1 MVITHH
7 GGEFFKVTFGDMTLA
22 LNPISKNS
30 KLKQTRFGADI
41 ALITLE
47 HPDMNGADQ
56 VSHGDR
62 EPFVI
67 RTPGEYEIRDVV
79 IKGYPTMSTYG
90 GEERINT
97 AYMVTLEKT
106 VLLFL
111 GAIHN
116 REIPKELKEALEHVD
131 ILFIPVGG
139 DGVLDAKEAHQFAV
153 TIEPSIV
160 IPMHHTDL
168 GTKGSLQA
176 FLKEQGG
183 DAGQKPVD
191 KLTFRPKELEGKQN
205 EVVILSA

>member
-7 GGEFFKVTFGDMTLA
+7 GGEFFKVALGDMTLA
-22 LNPISKNS
+22 FNPISKES

-56 VSHGDR
+56 VSHGER
-62 EPFVI
+62 APFVI
-67 RTPGEYEIRDVV
+67 RTPGEYEIRDVI
-79 IKGYPTMSTYG
+79 IKGYPTVSTYG

-97 AYMVTLEKT
+97 AYLVTFEKT

-116 REIPKELKEALEHVD
+116 RDIPKDLKEALEHVD
-131 ILFIPVGG
+131 ILFIPIGG

-153 TIEPSIV
+153 SIEPNIV
-160 IPMHHTDL
+160 IPMHHTDI
-168 GTKGSLQA
+168 GVKGALQA
-176 FLKEQGG
+176 FLKEQGDG
-183 DAGQKPVD
+183 SGIKPID
-191 KLTFRPKELEGKQN
+191 KLTFRPKELEEKQN
-205 EVVILSA
+205 EIVILSA